1 MKTPSFRTRLAV
13 AALMVLAGQAAQAQ
27 SATPAGTAPAQA
39 PSATPAQ
46 TAGLPETISH
56 YYTDLNLVARYSLP
70 EERVQLMSGRRDAQ
84 KAGPR
89 LKAVDDALKRLG
101 QYKTVHYTMRYQWGQ
116 DAQRESWIDLRVV
129 DPYDIERVEKKD
141 GLLNVRVKTF
151 VDAPREKLRL
161 ISAWDREGRR
171 IDDLASELDKVRD
184 YHASR
189 TEVHTWRQVDGEWR
203 REPANLV
210 LLDSGD
216 ADAAKTGDKGAD
228 KSADKGSGKADDGKS
243 DRFKDDPAGERL
255 KNDQR
260 GAGAFR
266 PDAFKKP

>member
-1 MKTPSFRTRLAV
+1 MTTPRFRTRLAV
-13 AALMVLAGQAAQAQ
+13 AAFMVLAGQAVQAQA
-27 SATPAGTAPAQA
+27 ATPIAA
-39 PSATPAQ
+39 
-46 TAGLPETISH
+46 LPDAISH
-56 YYTDLNLVARYSLP
+56 YYSDLNLVARYSLP

-101 QYKTVHYTMRYQWGQ
+101 QYKTVNYTMRYQWGQ

-141 GLLNVRVKTF
+141 GLVNVRVKTF
-151 VDAPREKLRL
+151 SDAPREKLRL
-161 ISAWDREGRR
+161 ISAWDREGKR

-210 LLDSGD
+210 LLDGGEASASK
-216 ADAAKTGDKGAD
+216 ADDKGAD
-228 KSADKGSGKADDGKS
+228 KGADRGADRGADKAGKADDGQS
-243 DRFKDDPAGERL
+243 DRFKDDAASDRF